1 MFDLQLLTS
10 DVPDLP
16 FSFARQHA
24 APVAAPSVLEFHT
37 NGKQLDLPKLKVQ
50 LLNGK
55 MPLLV

>member
-1 MFDLQLLTS
+1 MFQICLSALQ
-10 DVPDLP
+10 D
-16 FSFARQHA
+16 QHA
-24 APVAAPSVLEFHT
+24 APVAAPSVLEFHS